1 MAEFTAKLTDFLD
14 HFMSLADDNE
24 ENDATFNKEF
34 QVSEE
39 GKLMRTLNRLKTGI
53 SPFLLSPCLSPSGFK
68 VGVSEI
74 QGRECVPS

>member
-53 SPFLLSPCLSPSGFK
+53 SPFFTLSLFISL
-68 VGVSEI
+68 
-74 QGRECVPS
+74 RL